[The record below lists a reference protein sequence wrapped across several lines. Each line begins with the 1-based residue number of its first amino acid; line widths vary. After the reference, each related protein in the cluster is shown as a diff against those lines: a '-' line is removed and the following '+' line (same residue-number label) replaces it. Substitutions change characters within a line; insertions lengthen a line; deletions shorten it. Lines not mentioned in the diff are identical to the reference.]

1 MQYRQMGHTGLQ
13 VSVVSLGTA
22 TLYKLEKKEREQIF
36 GRAFDLGINY
46 LDTAEAYMSGSAED
60 ATGEIIRNLG
70 IKREKLVLA
79 TKCFSYSWSDPD
91 AGPNELN
98 TLNRKYIRHAIDRS
112 LRRLGVDYVD
122 IYYCHQFDATTPISE
137 TVHAMSNIIDEGKVL
152 YWATS
157 NWTAEQIEEAC
168 NFADRYG
175 FHRPI
180 CEQAEYS
187 LLYRNNV
194 DNILRERLE
203 SLGVGI
209 AAWGPLA
216 GGVLTGK
223 YASSA
228 LPEDSRATEEWLKED
243 GTSGLLTDDRR
254 NAIVRSLMEI
264 AADIS
269 TDVTRLSLAW
279 CLCNPVCATV
289 VTAASKLSQLENS
302 VGCIETLTAFT
313 PQILDR
319 IDAAIGDYDMSY
331 VPKHRAETAN

>member
-22 TLYKLEKKEREQIF
+22 TLYKLDKKEREQIF

-46 LDTAEAYMSGSAED
+46 LDTAEAYMSGLSEE
-60 ATGEIIRNLG
+60 ATGEVIRNLG

-79 TKCFSYSWSDPD
+79 TKCFTYSWSDPD

-98 TLNRKYIRHAIDRS
+98 TLNRKYIPHAIDRS
-112 LRRLGVDYVD
+112 LKRLGVDYVD

-137 TVHAMSNIIDEGKVL
+137 TVRVMSDIIDQGKVL

-157 NWTAEQIEEAC
+157 NWTADQIEEAC

-187 LLYRNNV
+187 LLYRNYV
-194 DNILRERLE
+194 DNTLRERLK
-203 SLGVGI
+203 SLRVGI

-223 YASSA
+223 YALSPPPA
-228 LPEDSRATEEWLKED
+228 DSRAAEDWLKED
-243 GTSGLLTDDRR
+243 GTSGLLTDDHR

-264 AADIS
+264 AAEMG

-279 CLCNPVCATV
+279 CLRDPLCATV

-302 VGCIETLTAFT
+302 VGCVETLDKLT
-313 PQILDR
+313 PEILDR
-319 IDAAIGDYDMSY
+319 IDAAIGDYDTSY
-331 VPKHRAETAN
+331 VPKHRAETTN